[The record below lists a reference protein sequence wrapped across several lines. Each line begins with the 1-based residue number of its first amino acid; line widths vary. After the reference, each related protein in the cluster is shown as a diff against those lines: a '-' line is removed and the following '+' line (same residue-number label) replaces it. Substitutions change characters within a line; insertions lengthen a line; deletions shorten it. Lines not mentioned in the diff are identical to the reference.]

1 VLRASAQHL
10 IPLERGETSGLTA
23 ARLIHR
29 ADLAE
34 TTSGLTMTAPGA
46 ALRPTMLDQH
56 GFTGYDKHILFVYK
70 IRALGAGLKWE

>member
-1 VLRASAQHL
+1 
-10 IPLERGETSGLTA
+10 LTA

-56 GFTGYDKHILFVYK
+56 GFTCYDKHILFVFENK
-70 IRALGAGLKWE
+70 DFW